1 MDTHKVGLTWTMLSL
16 RNIQCGRRHRDE
28 CGRHWSFY
36 DPFHCIC
43 LFIICNSVPMFL
55 SLFLA
60 HLVAEVIL
68 FIYLFLFE
76 CRCVIVRRLL
86 FLFKFGCDEDI

>member
-1 MDTHKVGLTWTMLSL
+1 
-16 RNIQCGRRHRDE
+16 
-28 CGRHWSFY
+28 
-36 DPFHCIC
+36 
-43 LFIICNSVPMFL
+43 MFL

-86 FLFKFGCDEDI
+86 FLFKFGCDEDIWSVVEERDNWREEGLEAVVERVEVVERSDNDGFWNGFVKKQVAF